1 MQKQVALFQLKQL
14 EYKDMTTIT
23 VMNESIG
30 VFDAGYDTNGN
41 RRYVVH
47 YITIASFIA
56 LRIGAPQYACLDKV
70 ECEYRHALAAM
81 ARIGGKRFHNRKY
94 GGGISFAGAN
104 LATLGAE
111 IEESIDTYC
120 RWYNSENVS
129 DSIVKQIADRMRHR
143 LSIVVKSTNSG
154 YVVTGEYSNGLS
166 LRVKCAYDHTLTL
179 TEAPLKAALLWAAK
193 AEYKYWQLN
202 GQECHIKILS
212 DYTALDAN
220 TRVYHY
226 ELQGY

>member
-1 MQKQVALFQLKQL
+1 MQRLDALFQLNQS

-30 VFDAGYDTNGN
+30 VFDAGYDINGN
-41 RRYVVH
+41 RRYVIH
-47 YITIASFIA
+47 YLPIYNVIKSRTGMNHGA
-56 LRIGAPQYACLDKV
+56 LSDTPYIVAVD
-70 ECEYRHALAAM
+70 AM
-81 ARIGGKRFHNRKY
+81 RSIGGKRYHNRKY

-129 DSIVKQIADRMRHR
+129 DAVVKQIADRMRHR

-179 TEAPLKAALLWAAK
+179 TEAPLKAALLWASK
-193 AEYKYWQLN
+193 AELKRWQLN
-202 GQECHIKILS
+202 GQESHIKILS

-220 TRVYHY
+220 TRIYSY
-226 ELQGY
+226 EIQGY

>member
-14 EYKDMTTIT
+14 EYKAMTTIT

-30 VFDAGYDTNGN
+30 VFNAGYDTNGN
-41 RRYVVH
+41 RRYVIH
-47 YITIASFIA
+47 YLPIYNAIKSRTGMNHGA
-56 LRIGAPQYACLDKV
+56 LSDTPYIVAVD
-70 ECEYRHALAAM
+70 AM
-81 ARIGGKRFHNRKY
+81 RSIGGKRYHNRKY

-111 IEESIDTYC
+111 IEESIDAYC

-129 DSIVKQIADRMRHR
+129 DAIVKQIADRMRHR

-202 GQECHIKILS
+202 GQEHHIKVLS
-212 DYTALDAN
+212 DYTAIDAN
-220 TRVYHY
+220 TRIYSY
-226 ELQGY
+226 EIQGY

>member
-1 MQKQVALFQLKQL
+1 MQKQVALFQLNQS

-41 RRYVVH
+41 RRYVIH
-47 YITIASFIA
+47 YLPIYNAIKSRTGMNHGA
-56 LRIGAPQYACLDKV
+56 LSDTPYIVAVD
-70 ECEYRHALAAM
+70 AM
-81 ARIGGKRFHNRKY
+81 RSIGGKRYHNRKY

-129 DSIVKQIADRMRHR
+129 DAIVKQIADRMRHR

-179 TEAPLKAALLWAAK
+179 TAAPLKAALLWAAK

-202 GQECHIKILS
+202 GQECHIKVLS
-212 DYTALDAN
+212 DYTAIDAN
-220 TRVYHY
+220 TRIYSY
-226 ELQGY
+226 EIQGY

>member
-1 MQKQVALFQLKQL
+1 MQKQVALFQLNQS

-41 RRYVVH
+41 RRYVIH
-47 YITIASFIA
+47 YLPIYNAIKSRTGMNHGA
-56 LRIGAPQYACLDKV
+56 LSDTPYIVAVD
-70 ECEYRHALAAM
+70 AM
-81 ARIGGKRFHNRKY
+81 RSIGGKKYHNRKY
-94 GGGISFAGAN
+94 GGGISF
-104 LATLGAE
+104 TLDRSQLQDDINQA
-111 IEESIDTYC
+111 IDSYC

-129 DSIVKQIADRMRHR
+129 DAIVKQIADRMRHR

-166 LRVKCAYDHTLTL
+166 LRTKCSHDHNLSLTA
-179 TEAPLKAALLWAAK
+179 APLKAALLWAAK
-193 AEYKYWQLN
+193 AELKRWQLN
-202 GQECHIKILS
+202 GQESYIKILS

-220 TRVYHY
+220 TRIYSY
-226 ELQGY
+226 EIQGY